1 MEIQRTLPDPEDI
14 VAFAADHS
22 RTGSC
27 SSQSGA
33 RSTRLA
39 CRPSIDPGWLYWSP
53 CGADSSH
60 TEGAR
65 RLSDAKSCLTAD
77 TSVLIFVTV
86 MVVLAPLR
94 AVIFATTGLTTTAA
108 QLLQNLPHAPPVR
121 TARRS
126 TSFSP
131 SRLHKFTAPWSY
143 GQLHEIVR

>member
-14 VAFAADHS
+14 VAFAADHLPY
-22 RTGSC
+22 GLVL
-27 SSQSGA
+27 QPV
-33 RSTRLA
+33 STRLA

-94 AVIFATTGLTTTAA
+94 AVIFATTGLTTTASAA